1 MILLYRTY
9 VGLLGNGFAPRLLG
23 SSYQAKNN
31 LSVGFH
37 SRCSKS
43 SHGLRS
49 TSLLLL
55 LNLHTLLTLLQV
67 TFDKARQQQ
76 AYSLRAV

>member
-1 MILLYRTY
+1 MILPYRTH

-31 LSVGFH
+31 LSVGGVDRGGFH

-55 LNLHTLLTLLQV
+55 LNLHTLLTLLPV
-67 TFDKARQQQ
+67 TSDKAR
-76 AYSLRAV
+76 